1 MVIDE
6 QKTMRIRALNDQ
18 LRMTGFGLNA
28 RVVVAGSL
36 ATESPTAEKMQSI
49 VNELR
54 AFKDFPEGDD
64 PYHEHD
70 FGVFTVAG
78 VKYMFKIDYYALD
91 ERHGSEHP
99 DDPNVTVRIMSVFYA
114 ADY

>member
-1 MVIDE
+1 MADE
-6 QKTMRIRALNDQ
+6 EKTLRIRALNDQ

-36 ATESPTAEKMQSI
+36 ATEMPTAEKLFSI
-49 VNELR
+49 VDAMK
-54 AFKDFPEGDD
+54 AFNDFPDGDD
-64 PYHEHD
+64 PHHEHD
-70 FGVFTVAG
+70 FGVFTVDG
-78 VKYMFKIDYYALD
+78 ERYMFKIDYYALD
-91 ERHGSEHP
+91 ERSGSEHP